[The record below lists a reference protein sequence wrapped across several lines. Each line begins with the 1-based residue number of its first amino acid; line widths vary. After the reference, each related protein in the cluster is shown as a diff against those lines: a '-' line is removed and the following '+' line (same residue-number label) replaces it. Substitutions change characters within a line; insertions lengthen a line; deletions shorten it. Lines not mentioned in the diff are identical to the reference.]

1 MEVVS
6 DKAVNRR
13 AIYYCSFVEVL
24 MIDDDDNNNANDDR
38 CGDSGR
44 QAIQATSGCGWG
56 C

>member
-13 AIYYCSFVEVL
+13 AIYYCSFVE
-24 MIDDDDNNNANDDR
+24 MIDDGNNDR
-38 CGDSGR
+38 CGEVFR
-44 QAIQATSGCGWG
+44 QAGRLQATSGCGWG